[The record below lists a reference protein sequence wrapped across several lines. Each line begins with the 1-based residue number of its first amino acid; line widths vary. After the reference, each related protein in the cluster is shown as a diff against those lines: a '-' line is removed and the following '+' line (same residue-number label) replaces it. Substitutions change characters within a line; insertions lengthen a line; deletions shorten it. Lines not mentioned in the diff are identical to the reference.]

1 MRTLS
6 VNPWDLIRLDP
17 TEALPD
23 DVERL
28 FWYRRPLDRDNPL
41 DGLHL
46 LEELINDG
54 RDKFLRL
61 VQLDRLREIL
71 PDMNLR
77 HSNMRFW
84 EDMLNFYSYP
94 ERNIP
99 AENSITDDTTYRL
112 NALEAKMHGL
122 EKALDKYDRNTVPGI
137 DVVIGAI
144 NDLRSEVESLAGEV
158 RRLNK

>member
-1 MRTLS
+1 MRTLN
-6 VNPWDLIRLDP
+6 VNPWDLINLDP

-23 DVERL
+23 EVERL

-46 LEELINDG
+46 IEELINDG
-54 RDKFLRL
+54 RDQFLRL
-61 VQLDRLREIL
+61 VKLDRLREIL

-77 HSNMRFW
+77 RSNMRFW

-94 ERNIP
+94 ERNTVPVIGNH
-99 AENSITDDTTYRL
+99 ADDVTYRL
-112 NALEAKMHGL
+112 NALEAKVHGL
-122 EKALDKYDRNTVPGI
+122 EKALGKFEKYDR
-137 DVVIGAI
+137 VIGAI
-144 NDLRSEVESLAGEV
+144 NDLRSEVETLTSEV